1 MSEEMISGGSTDEPT
16 TASTEEML
24 EDAREDVLDFVEGL
38 LDAMDL
44 DGDVE
49 ADITPNG
56 EIFANISGGDA
67 GLLIGKRGLTLD
79 SIQELLRTAVGR
91 ATQSRVRIMLD
102 VEGYRDRRKNA
113 LEAEARLMAER
124 ALQEGEV
131 ELEPMT
137 AFERKIVHDTV
148 AEIAGV
154 TSFSEGKDPNR
165 KVILRG
171 DEGLAVLDTAADPGE

>member
-1 MSEEMISGGSTDEPT
+1 MSEDIPLGEPT
-16 TASTEEML
+16 AKSVEDIL

-49 ADITPNG
+49 ADITTDG
-56 EIFANISGGDA
+56 EIYASINGGDA
-67 GLLIGKRGLTLD
+67 GLLIGSRGQTLD

-102 VEGYRDRRKNA
+102 IEGYRDRRRTA
-113 LEAEARLMAER
+113 LVAEAAQMAER

-131 ELEPMT
+131 ELQPMT
-137 AFERKIVHDTV
+137 AYERKIIHDAV
-148 AEIAGV
+148 AGIAGV
-154 TSFSEGKDPNR
+154 TSFSEGQDPNR
-165 KVILRG
+165 KVILRA
-171 DEGLAVLDTAADPGE
+171 DEDPAPEDIGADAGE